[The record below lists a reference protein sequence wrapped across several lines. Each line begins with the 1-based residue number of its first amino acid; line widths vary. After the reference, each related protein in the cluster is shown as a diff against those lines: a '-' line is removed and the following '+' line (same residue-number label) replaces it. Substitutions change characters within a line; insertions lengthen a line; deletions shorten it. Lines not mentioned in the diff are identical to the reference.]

1 MDTLSQTRGDT
12 VSYTFQRK
20 TASGDVIFTTPE
32 SIYFTLKENFNSSK
46 IIVQKDKSK
55 MRMDSM
61 GVWRFTLEH
70 SDTEELPYG
79 VYVWDIQITEHGAVT
94 TIAKGKLKLTQEA
107 TWRA

>member
-12 VSYTFQRK
+12 VTYTFQRK

-55 MRMDSM
+55 MKMDSM